1 MSPTTPDSIE
11 ADIARTRAELR
22 ETVDQLS
29 DRLSPKNLAQE
40 AVEEAKIA
48 VADLKR
54 RVTGEVREP
63 DEPEATRTGW
73 IVLGGGAA
81 LALAVVTKV
90 IRKL

>member
-1 MSPTTPDSIE
+1 MSNTTPDAIE
-11 ADIARTRAELR
+11 ADIARTREELR

-40 AVEEAKIA
+40 ALDEAKIA

-54 RVTGEVREP
+54 RVTGE
-63 DEPEATRTGW
+63 TRTADDPEPTRAGW

-81 LALAVVTKV
+81 LTLAVVTKIV
-90 IRKL
+90 RKL